1 MNKSYQIFQK
11 DTFLSLSDGL
21 ADPTS
26 RPLYTCE
33 WGKTKARTFL
43 IHTKDRC
50 KVVEL
55 IKLKTS
61 TLATSLNKG
70 SNFK

>member
-26 RPLYTCE
+26 RPLYTCD

-43 IHTKDRC
+43 IHTKHRC
-50 KVVEL
+50 EVLEL

-61 TLATSLNKG
+61 TLAIILNKV